1 MLEMIHDRISRKIES
16 DIANTGEFADY
27 VEQVFERET
36 DPFTVVDSI
45 VGKIFK

>member
-1 MLEMIHDRISRKIES
+1 MIHDRISRHIEEHIS
-16 DIANTGEFADY
+16 NTGEFSDY
-27 VEQVFERET
+27 VDQVFERQT